1 MPYTARSLEL
11 PTVSPEARL
20 TLVRS
25 LALAVTFLL
34 LAGGAHAGQA
44 GFAFLEIPAGARAAA
59 MGGAYSAVATGAEAA
74 FWNPAGLAAFK
85 GTQFTATHTETY
97 ENLRHEHVAIAGRL
111 WGGGLAGSVRALY
124 TEPIEERDD
133 FGNLVGTFGSHDL
146 EFLAGYGWQP
156 SSALSLG
163 FTGQFVRERIA
174 DLGATTWAVGGG
186 AVWVPASLA
195 GLRASAGVHN
205 LGSAGHFMF
214 GDVQGQPVPLPTAV
228 HGGLSYKRQAFQNLS
243 ALVSLEGRATRGRT
257 MLYAVGGELD
267 SPVGAAL
274 RFGYRANDDVASW
287 SAGVGWRTSV
297 IGVDYAY
304 VPSKLDLDATHRF
317 TLSAQF

>member
-1 MPYTARSLEL
+1 LNP
-11 PTVSPEARL
+11 
-20 TLVRS
+20 VRS
-25 LALAVTFLL
+25 LALAAIVVL
-34 LAGGAHAGQA
+34 LAGTAQAEQA

-59 MGGAYSAVATGAEAA
+59 LGGAYSAVATGAEAA
-74 FWNPAGLAAFK
+74 FWNPAGLAKFK

-97 ENLRHEHVAIAGRL
+97 ENLRHEHVAIAGRM
-111 WGGGLAGSVRALY
+111 WGGGLAVSLRALY
-124 TEPIEERDD
+124 TEPIEERDEL
-133 FGNLVGTFGSHDL
+133 GNLLGTFGSHDL

-156 SSALSLG
+156 SAALSLG

-174 DLGATTWAVGGG
+174 DLGATTWGVGGG
-186 AVWVPASLA
+186 AVWAPATLE
-195 GLRASAGVHN
+195 GLRASAGIHN
-205 LGSAGHFMF
+205 LGPAGHYMF
-214 GDVQGQPVPLPTAV
+214 GDVEGQPVPLPTAL
-228 HGGLSYKRQAFQNLS
+228 HAGLSYKRNAFQNLT
-243 ALVSLEGRATRGRT
+243 ALVSLEGRATSGRP

-287 SAGVGWRTSV
+287 SAGLGWRTSV